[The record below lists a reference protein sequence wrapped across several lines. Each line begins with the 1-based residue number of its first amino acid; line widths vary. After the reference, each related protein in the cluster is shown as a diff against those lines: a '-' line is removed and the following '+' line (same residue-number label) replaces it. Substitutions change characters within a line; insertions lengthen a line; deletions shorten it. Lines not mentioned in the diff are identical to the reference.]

1 MSSPAEYVAGL
12 VLCIIVALVYSMAR
26 KDEPSEIIRE
36 ALFVLGW
43 ILGAIAAIVLVVF
56 VATMFV

>member
-1 MSSPAEYVAGL
+1 MSSPVEYVAGF

-26 KDEPSEIIRE
+26 KDEPAEVIRE
-36 ALFVLGW
+36 ALLVLGW
-43 ILGAIAAIVLVVF
+43 ILGAIAVIVLAVF